1 MVEVFRT
8 NIRRRSQ
15 GKMLLSL
22 LSEAFP
28 SFKINFDLS
37 DRDKILRAEGECV
50 EPEKIILFMEE
61 SGFECGVVE

>member
-1 MVEVFRT
+1 
-8 NIRRRSQ
+8 
-15 GKMLLSL
+15 MLLSL